1 MESNKHTTVNL
12 ANVDQM
18 VQFRS
23 EMTTSAI
30 LQNSK
35 ISHHSKTGKE
45 TLISELDVRSKKVC
59 VVSLIA
65 LICALEACSRMENK
79 NKI

>member
-23 EMTTSAI
+23 EMTMSAI

-35 ISHHSKTGKE
+35 ISHHDETRNE
-45 TLISELDVRSKKVC
+45 TLISELDVRSKKSVWFG
-59 VVSLIA
+59 
-65 LICALEACSRMENK
+65 
-79 NKI
+79 